1 VDVRDPNV
9 TFKGVPQVSVS
20 EDLAPKDVYVL
31 AFVDERG
38 KQTCNV
44 CSVLIVCYLKI
55 ALSFVSLPY
64 FLTLSSYMRQNIAT
78 FVIPISQLY

>member
-31 AFVDERG
+31 AFVDERAAVVLG
-38 KQTCNV
+38 ENV
-44 CSVLIVCYLKI
+44 
-55 ALSFVSLPY
+55 LP
-64 FLTLSSYMRQNIAT
+64 SKRQNEMKKRK
-78 FVIPISQLY
+78 V